1 MTHADRVARLRGGGT
16 CTAAELAVMVGP
28 DTARFMLLRARP
40 GSKPVLDLAALRT
53 ATDANPAFRVRHAH
67 ARLRALAR
75 HATAVGIEPGDGAG
89 PNGGIEPDRVELTHP
104 RELELLDL
112 LTDYGLVVGRDEPH
126 RLVRR
131 VESVAEACA
140 RVEVC
145 CRVLPLGDEPITDQH
160 RARVALCDAARR
172 VLADGLRLLGID
184 APERM

>member
-53 ATDANPAFRVRHAH
+53 ATDANPAFRVRYAH

-75 HATAVGIEPGDGAG
+75 HAAAVGIEPGDG
-89 PNGGIEPDRVELTHP
+89 PDGGREPDRVELVHP

-112 LTDYGLVVGRDEPH
+112 LSDYDLVVGRNEPH
-126 RLVRR
+126 RLARHL
-131 VESVAEACA
+131 ESVAEACA
-140 RVEVC
+140 RVGVC